1 MLKLLATVGATFNKI
16 GTVNYDGSTTNL
28 IQIVVADDASSEIF
42 YYSVAPIASDTTP

>member
-1 MLKLLATVGATFNKI
+1 MNLDRQDKRILSELQH
-16 GTVNYDGSTTNL
+16 DGSTTNL